1 MNDQISALLAETHNH
16 LREQLNA
23 AQRHHDRLQRLL
35 ETRESRD
42 IANLNHAAR
51 RLRSSAG
58 NWPQALVQA
67 SAPFC
72 EHSALFALRN
82 GLLHLEASS
91 RQCSIEDIALETA
104 PAFRSAVESKDTVV
118 AVPVPGEMS
127 PPIAAGFSEAAGGKF
142 HLFPILAAGQV
153 VALLYAGA
161 AGRFQ
166 TDALELLA
174 TLAGAILESQASK
187 SADGLVNISAPRQA
201 ALADSHVTSQH
212 FAAQRFARVQV
223 AEIRL
228 HQDQQVKSGRAGR
241 DLYSS
246 LKTEIDS
253 AREAYRRVFVDGS
266 EDMPDYLHQE
276 LVHTLAHGDVEVLGP
291 DYPGPMA

>member
-1 MNDQISALLAETHNH
+1 MNDQISALLAETHNS

-23 AQRHHDRLQRLL
+23 AQQHHERLQRLL

-42 IANLNHAAR
+42 VANLNHAAR

-58 NWPQALVQA
+58 DWPQVLIQA

-72 EHSALFALRN
+72 EHSAVFTLQN
-82 GLLHLEASS
+82 TSLHLEASS
-91 RQCSIEDIALETA
+91 RSCSIQDVGLDAA

-118 AVPVPGEMS
+118 AIRTPGEMS
-127 PPIAAGFSEAAGGKF
+127 APIAAVFGEAAGKF
-142 HLFPILAAGQV
+142 HLFPILAGGQV
-153 VALLYAGA
+153 AGLLYAAGH
-161 AGRFQ
+161 GRFQ
-166 TDALELLA
+166 SDALELLA
-174 TLAGAILESQASK
+174 TLAGAMLESRAAT
-187 SADGLVNISAPRQA
+187 SADGLIKISAPRQA
-201 ALADSHVTSQH
+201 QQPDLHAKPQH

-228 HQDQQVKSGRAGR
+228 HQDQQVKNGRAGR

-246 LKTEIDS
+246 LKTDIDS
-253 AREAYRRVFVDGS
+253 AREAYRREFLEGS
-266 EDMPDYLHQE
+266 ETLPDYLHQE
-276 LVHTLAHGDVEVLGP
+276 LVHTLAHGDVELLGP